1 MGESP
6 IASKNIDIA
15 TTVLLGIP
23 KMTRGTPQVQVT
35 FEVNNECN
43 ITTQAVETQSLEKIV
58 VVSAVT
64 YANLTESSITLTLA
78 KAQSTKFSDYLLL
91 KSIEVVNKAGPLISR
106 AEVILR
112 EADHKDISEA
122 LAALGLALDGDNVEE
137 KARMV
142 EELERLIPQRSGG
155 EFQGFG
161 SIWDFSKPASTLFDI
176 WDFEMSIVDAP
187 LVDRPTTNKP
197 RPSATASNI
206 GKIFGGGEFTQDPN
220 LCFVLM
226 PSDAHLK
233 PIYDDH
239 IHQVVESEGLS
250 CVRADEIV
258 SINTI
263 TWEIWKKINRS
274 RIIIA
279 DLTEKN
285 PNVFYEVGLAH
296 ALGKDVVLL
305 TQTMDDVPFDL
316 KAQRCIV
323 YTFTPYPES
332 TEGRPWGQPLKKL
345 EGAPVNLG

>member
-1 MGESP
+1 MYLKAKNTEKRRQFKFLPLTIGIETIGGISTPLVLRGTPLPAVRRRVFTTSEDNQGAVEIKVLMGESP

-239 IHQVVESEGLS
+239 IHL
-250 CVRADEIV
+250 D
-258 SINTI
+258 
-263 TWEIWKKINRS
+263 
-274 RIIIA
+274 
-279 DLTEKN
+279 
-285 PNVFYEVGLAH
+285 
-296 ALGKDVVLL
+296 
-305 TQTMDDVPFDL
+305 
-316 KAQRCIV
+316 RC
-323 YTFTPYPES
+323 
-332 TEGRPWGQPLKKL
+332 
-345 EGAPVNLG
+345 